1 LTYLQFSLA
10 CKHEVQMKKLIIW
23 DFDGVIADSEKLWIK
38 VWRDL
43 LQQRKNLV
51 LTDKQTA
58 DLLVGVSDKTKVLRL
73 KKEFPDLILDDAFID
88 KVQRGQIYAGMHF
101 LEEIPGVRNVIADTD
116 FEHCIATGAT
126 KEQQKMKFIKFP
138 WLEQYIPLSKCYT
151 SDMVELGKPA
161 PDLFLLAA
169 KENNKALSDCVVI
182 GDSLNDFAA
191 AKAAGIKCIAF
202 VGAEGNNNEVYKQK
216 CLDADVADICATMS
230 DLHAVLKRFF

>member
-1 LTYLQFSLA
+1 
-10 CKHEVQMKKLIIW
+10 MKKLIIW

-51 LTDKQTA
+51 LSDKQTA

-73 KKEFPDLILDDAFID
+73 KKEFPDLVLDDAFID
-88 KVQRGQIYAGMHF
+88 EVQRGQIYAGMHF
-101 LEEIPGVRNVIADTD
+101 LEEIQGVCDVIADTA

-126 KEQQKMKFIKFP
+126 KSQQEMKMLKFP
-138 WLEQYIPLSKCYT
+138 WLKQYIPLNKCYT
-151 SDMVELGKPA
+151 SDMVEHGKPA

-169 KENNKALSDCVVI
+169 KDNKKSLSDCLVI

-191 AKAAGIKCIAF
+191 ANAAGIKCIAF
-202 VGAEGNNNEVYKQK
+202 VGAEGNNTEIYKQK
-216 CLDADVADICATMS
+216 CRDAGVADICATMPE
-230 DLHAVLKRFF
+230 LHAVLKHFADK